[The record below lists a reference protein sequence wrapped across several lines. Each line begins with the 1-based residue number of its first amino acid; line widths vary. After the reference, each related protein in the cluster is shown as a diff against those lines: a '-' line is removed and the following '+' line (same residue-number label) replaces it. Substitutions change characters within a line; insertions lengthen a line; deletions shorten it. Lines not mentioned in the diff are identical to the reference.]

1 MLRRICR
8 VRSGAEA
15 IRTLAPYLETPSE
28 KIILAPTRSAADELV
43 FAARGSLGARRLTL
57 NQLAAE
63 AAAVELASRGLAP
76 VSGLMGEALVTRAI
90 HLLRRDNKLRY
101 FAPVADTPGFPQAAL
116 RTIGELR
123 LAGLTPAKLARAG
136 PAERDLGLILR
147 MWARLLEEF
156 SLADEAKIFD
166 LAASAPSPLRGLPVL
181 ALDLPLRSRAEQTFL
196 RAFLEPS
203 PCVVAVVSEGDRES
217 EPAWRDL
224 LGVPSEEPAA
234 PARTQLEFLRQ
245 SLFQASAASMPGDGS
260 VEFFSSPGEGA
271 ECVEIAR
278 RILALAKE
286 GVAFDRVA
294 ILLRQPERYQALVE
308 DALRRAEIPAYFSQ
322 GVMRPDPAGRAF
334 LALLECAVERL
345 SASRFAEY
353 LSLAQTPFLEPQD
366 SYVAPVGEL
375 SEALLRNA
383 DAPPPAA
390 PGPERSPP
398 APARWERLLVDAAVI
413 GGADRWRR
421 RLDGLAAET
430 RLQLEAVAGEEA
442 RGEHLRRRLDQIEHL
457 RAFALPLID
466 DLASLP
472 REAAW
477 EVWLPRLEKLA
488 RAALRNPYGVLT
500 LLADL
505 RPLGDVGPVTLAGVR
520 DALTPQL
527 SALRREPQ
535 DRRFGCVLIA
545 SIEEARGRDFDV
557 AFVPG
562 LAEGMFPRKI
572 VEDPLLLDSARE
584 RLDPGL
590 ARRDTHTARE
600 RSLLQI
606 AAGAASRA
614 VFSYPTMDVS
624 LGRARVPSLYA
635 LELERGARGSVTSLD
650 RFERT
655 WRASASARLGWPAP
669 EDPSQAIDEA
679 EFDLAVLGAVRRDA
693 APEDV
698 RGRLSYLA
706 ENPHAIRALRARH
719 RRWESQNKWT
729 MSDGLWEPEQTVRD
743 ALQNF
748 RLTETA
754 RSATSL
760 QHWAACPYRFYLDSI
775 LHLRPRET
783 AAAVERLDPLT
794 RGEIFH
800 QVQFRILS
808 ALKQNAALP
817 LRKASFAAALT
828 IADREL
834 SAVAEKFQ
842 GLLAPAIPAV
852 WLSEMESIRTDLRGW
867 LYEMAGDEGTW
878 IPEHFELRFGLAPS
892 ESGDPASKTGEA
904 VIGAGFR
911 LRGAIDL
918 IEREAATGDLR
929 VVDHKTGR
937 PAGAAAIVAV
947 GRGEVLQP
955 TLYAMAAEKLLGARV
970 VAADLYYCTN
980 AGGYRRSRVVIN
992 DLARDRANSVLQAI
1006 DQTIASGTLPAAP
1019 RRDACAR
1026 CDFVPVC
1033 GPNEERRVA
1042 QKPVTAF
1049 APLRHVRSLE

>member
-15 IRTLAPYLETPSE
+15 VQALAPYLDARSE
-28 KIILAPTRSAADELV
+28 KIILAPTRAAADELV
-43 FAARGSLGARRLTL
+43 FATTGALGARRFTL
-57 NQLAAE
+57 NQLATE
-63 AAAVELASRGLAP
+63 SAAMELASRGLAP
-76 VSGLMGEALVTRAI
+76 VSALMGEALVSRAI
-90 HLLRRDNKLRY
+90 HLLRRDKKLRY

-116 RTIGELR
+116 RTIRELR
-123 LAGLTPAKLARAG
+123 LAGITPGKLARAG

-147 MWARLLEEF
+147 TWTRLLEEF
-156 SLADEAKIFD
+156 ALADESAIFD
-166 LAASAPSPLRGLPVL
+166 LAAAASCPLRGLPVL
-181 ALDLPLRSRAEQTFL
+181 ALDVPLRSRAEQTFL

-203 PCVVAVVSEGDRES
+203 PAVVAVVSEGDHES
-217 EPAWRDL
+217 EPAWRNL
-224 LGVPSEEPAA
+224 LGVPSEEPLA
-234 PARTQLEFLRQ
+234 PERTQLELLRQ
-245 SLFQASAASMPGDGS
+245 RLFQPATASMPDDGS

-278 RILALAKE
+278 RILALARQ
-286 GVAFDRVA
+286 GVPFDRVA

-308 DALRRAEIPAYFSQ
+308 DALRRAEIPAYFAH

-334 LALLECAVERL
+334 LALLECAVERF

-366 SYVAPVGEL
+366 SYVAPAGEL

-383 DAPPPAA
+383 DAPAPAA
-390 PGPERSPP
+390 PEPERTPP
-398 APARWERLLVDAAVI
+398 APATWERLLVDAAVI
-413 GGADRWRR
+413 GGADRWRE

-430 RLQLEAVAGEEA
+430 RMQLEAVSGEDS
-442 RGEHLRRRLDQIEHL
+442 RGAHLQRRLDQIEHL
-457 RAFALPLID
+457 RAFSLPLIE

-472 REAAW
+472 REATW
-477 EVWLPRLEKLA
+477 QDWLPRLEKLA

-500 LLADL
+500 LLAGL
-505 RPLGDVGPVTLAGVR
+505 RPLGDVGPVTLAEVR
-520 DALTPQL
+520 DVLTPQL
-527 SALRREPQ
+527 STLRLEPR

-545 SIEEARGRDFDV
+545 SIEEARGRAFDT

-572 VEDPLLLDSARE
+572 VEDPLLLDGARE
-584 RLDPGL
+584 RLDLGL

-600 RSLLQI
+600 RTLLQI

-614 VFSYPTMDVS
+614 VFSYPTMDPS

-635 LELERGARGSVTSLD
+635 LEVERCARGSVTSLD
-650 RFERT
+650 RFERS

-669 EDPSQAIDEA
+669 EDPAQAIDEA
-679 EFDLAVLGAVRRDA
+679 EFDLAVLGAIRRDA

-719 RRWESQNKWT
+719 RRWESHNKWT
-729 MSDGLWEPEQTVRD
+729 MSDGLWEPEEDVRN
-743 ALQNF
+743 ALDNF
-748 RLTETA
+748 RLTKTA
-754 RSATSL
+754 CSATSL

-775 LHLRPRET
+775 LHLRPREN
-783 AAAVERLDPLT
+783 AEAVERLDPLT

-800 QVQFRILS
+800 HVQFRTLT

-834 SAVAEKFQ
+834 SAAAEKFQ
-842 GLLAPAIPAV
+842 QLLAPAIPAV
-852 WLSEMESIRTDLRGW
+852 WRWEIESIRTDLRGW
-867 LYEMAGDEGTW
+867 LYEMAGDEGRW

-892 ESGDPASKTGEA
+892 ESGDPASTAGEA
-904 VIGAGFR
+904 VITAGFR

-918 IEREAATGDLR
+918 IEREAATGHLR

-937 PAGAAAIVAV
+937 PAVAAGIVAV

-955 TLYAMAAEKLLGARV
+955 ALYAMAAEKLLGAQV

-980 AGGYRRSRVVIN
+980 AGGYRRSRVAIN
-992 DLARDRANSVLQAI
+992 GLVRDCADRVLQAI
-1006 DQTIASGTLPAAP
+1006 DRTVASGMLPAAP
-1019 RRDACAR
+1019 RRDACST

-1042 QKPVTAF
+1042 HKPVAAF
-1049 APLRHVRSLE
+1049 APLMQVRELP